1 MLNNKNGTTHP
12 IGTGPFKFG
21 EWVPNDHFTA
31 TANPHY
37 WRKGLPYLSQITFK
51 PIIDFEARVTA
62 LETGTV
68 DIMHTSTPQSFS
80 TFRGNKKW
88 AYVDT
93 SGSILGQPTVN
104 CVMLNTAA
112 PPFNNH
118 TLRTAMAKAVNNKEY
133 AKEID
138 LNINAPMSGLF
149 LPGSPYYTKTAYPS
163 FDPKDAAKLI
173 KQVEN
178 ETGKGV
184 SFTLV
189 TTNNPQVE
197 RAAEFLQQGF
207 QNVGMKVTLNI
218 QEQSALINDALAGT
232 YEATM
237 WSQFGAV
244 QPDLNYVWWSTTT
257 TGPPLPLNMARNSD
271 PRVQAALL
279 AGRTS
284 TDPATRVK
292 AYQNVNKYLAED
304 IPYLYLDRAT
314 WAVAANPNVQNF
326 NNPITPK
333 GSKAIGFDAGVI
345 WPTQV
350 WVS

>member
-1 MLNNKNGTTHP
+1 
-12 IGTGPFKFG
+12 
-21 EWVPNDHFTA
+21 
-31 TANPHY
+31 
-37 WRKGLPYLSQITFK
+37 
-51 PIIDFEARVTA
+51 
-62 LETGTV
+62 
-68 DIMHTSTPQSFS
+68 
-80 TFRGNKKW
+80 
-88 AYVDT
+88 
-93 SGSILGQPTVN
+93 
-104 CVMLNTAA
+104 
-112 PPFNNH
+112 
-118 TLRTAMAKAVNNKEY
+118 MAKAVNNKEY